1 MPFDGRVEAEGRNDS
16 ISRDNLGEPLAFG
29 QINDDGFGNCLNT
42 YSWSMVWFKGN
53 LYVGTN
59 KGSFLQAIQILDP
72 DFDCV
77 GNDPTTDPAAE
88 IWRYSPLTGEWDRVF
103 QSPNDVPI
111 WGQPG
116 VFTARDNGFR
126 DMIVFT
132 EPDGTEALYVA
143 GVIYP
148 FLFETRRPRILR
160 STDGTTFEPL
170 PQDPGTV
177 LGEVEGTS
185 FRALA
190 SYKGR
195 LYVTIGSV
203 IGEGII
209 LEGSNPSAGNDNFR
223 RVSPTGMLAFELIEF
238 NNFLYVG
245 SGEASWG
252 VGFHV
257 YKTDATPN
265 TTGSYDFVPV
275 ISNGGDGPY
284 WPGPNNAVLSMTV
297 FQGRLYVGGQN
308 DLFRLNPDDSWELV
322 VGNPRETALG
332 QINPISG
339 LPQGFGNWLVGHLW
353 RMESHEGSLYVG
365 TWDFSTFLRIVPL
378 IGPWIDLESGFDLWK
393 TEDGIH
399 WSQITRNGLD
409 SKFNHG
415 VRGLESTP
423 YGLFLGTTNPW
434 DGTQVY
440 LGQPSAPAPLRAGST
455 ASMSSASRGSSTT
468 RSLSLASPR
477 QLDVEGREGG
487 TVLAWEPSARAAR
500 FRVLRATHT
509 PNREIG
515 APELS
520 SDAWLVGDY
529 DLIGTTTQPFYRD
542 ATVSEGYRYSYFVQ
556 AEGTAGE
563 LSSASNIV
571 TAPALALPVTFD
583 SVKATVGSMVQR
595 RKFRSPRSGMRFSSD
610 LTAARGAAEKGQW
623 LRARRLLESLHK
635 RIEESSRRE
644 LDRLAAEDLAVLVS
658 RLSRRVKLSQQ
669 GAIPIWD
676 VLGQPG
682 GQP

>member
-1 MPFDGRVEAEGRNDS
+1 MPHDKLVVAETRSDPMA
-16 ISRDNLGEPLAFG
+16 RDAIGEPLAFG
-29 QINDDGFGNCLNT
+29 QINSDGFGNCLNT

-59 KGSFLQAIQILDP
+59 KGSFLQGIQFIDP
-72 DFDCV
+72 DFDCKGV
-77 GNDPTTDPAAE
+77 DPATDPAAE
-88 IWRYSPLTGEWDRVF
+88 IWRYSPQTALWERVF

-111 WGQPG
+111 WGNPG

-148 FLFETRRPRILR
+148 FLFEPRHPRILR

-185 FRALA
+185 FRAMA

-195 LYVTIGSV
+195 LYVTVGSV
-203 IGEGII
+203 VGEGII
-209 LEGSNPSAGNDNFR
+209 LEGSNPSGGNDNFR
-223 RVSPTGMLAFELIEF
+223 RVSPPGMLAFELIEF

-252 VGFHV
+252 RGFHV
-257 YKTDATPN
+257 YKTDASPN
-265 TTGSYDFVPV
+265 ATGSYDFVPV
-275 ISNGGDGPY
+275 ISNGADGPY
-284 WPGPNNAVLSMTV
+284 FPGPNNAVLSMTA
-297 FQGRLYVGGQN
+297 FEGRLYIGGQN
-308 DLFRLNPDDSWELV
+308 DLLRLNPDDSWELV
-322 VGNPRETALG
+322 VGTPRETALG
-332 QINPISG
+332 QMNPISG
-339 LPQGFGNWLVGHLW
+339 LPQGFGNWLIGHVW

-440 LGQPSAPAPLRAGST
+440 LGEPSAPAPLRARST
-455 ASMSSASRGSSTT
+455 ASMSAASRGSSTI

-477 QLDVEGREGG
+477 QLDVEGQEGG
-487 TVLAWEPSARAAR
+487 AVLAWESSGRAAR
-500 FRVLRATHT
+500 FRILRATHT

-515 APELS
+515 ARELPS
-520 SDAWLVGDY
+520 EAWLVGDY
-529 DLIGTTTQPFYRD
+529 DLIGTTTEAFYRD
-542 ATVSEGYRYSYFVQ
+542 ATVSEEYRYSYFVQ
-556 AEGTAGE
+556 AEGAQGE
-563 LSSASNIV
+563 LSGPSNIV
-571 TAPALALPVTFD
+571 TAPSLALPITFE
-583 SVKATVGSMVQR
+583 SVQDTMRSMAQK
-595 RKFRSPRSGMRFSSD
+595 RKFRSPRAGARYSND
-610 LTAARGAAEKGQW
+610 LTGARAAAEKGQL
-623 LRARRLLESLHK
+623 LRAQRLLDSLHK
-635 RIEESSRRE
+635 RIEQSSRE

-658 RLSRRVKLSQQ
+658 RLSRRVKLSRH
-669 GAIPIWD
+669 GAIPILD
-676 VLGQPG
+676 VLGEPRRK
-682 GQP
+682 